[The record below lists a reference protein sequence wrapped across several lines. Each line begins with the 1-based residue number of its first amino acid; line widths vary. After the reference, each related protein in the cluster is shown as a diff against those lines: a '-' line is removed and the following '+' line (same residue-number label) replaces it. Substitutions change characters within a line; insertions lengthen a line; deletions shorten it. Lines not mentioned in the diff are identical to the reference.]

1 METKTMDA
9 MSKTLSINVAQRLIH
24 KLISESDI
32 DTIEKFWLV
41 ELNNLHLSE
50 SDSNILERILSL
62 QSENTEV
69 SQTLY
74 KNCINGDVVSTLLK
88 KNWRRFFNNN
98 IIEKY
103 HNYYKEQQFS
113 ADKIWKMGNHE
124 ITNLECEN
132 LKSDKSIGNNSIDLA

>member
-1 METKTMDA
+1 MDA
-9 MSKTLSINVAQRLIH
+9 MSKTLSINVAQRLVH

-41 ELNNLHLSE
+41 ELDNLHLSE
-50 SDSNILERILSL
+50 SDSNILERILNL

-74 KNCINGDVVSTLLK
+74 KNCISGDVITTLLK

-103 HNYYKEQQFS
+103 HNYSKEQQFS

-124 ITNLECEN
+124 IIDSECEE
-132 LKSDKSIGNNSIDLA
+132 I